1 MVVPTRDA
9 EDGPGAQQPWRS
21 TSDGAVAERRGQNN
35 DQIQQDDL
43 VHPPADSV
51 TMNNTENLRPH
62 EMMMRSRTRLKNTRE
77 RRPTSSLSEHK
88 WHLCDRW

>member
-1 MVVPTRDA
+1 MIRFSKTI
-9 EDGPGAQQPWRS
+9 WC
-21 TSDGAVAERRGQNN
+21 
-35 DQIQQDDL
+35 I
-43 VHPPADSV
+43 HPADSV